1 VQGVTVFTRTSRY
14 QGVPEA
20 VHDDGA
26 GRAVRYKLLRI
37 IPDAPA
43 GDLHAVTQGDR
54 LDRIA
59 AAAYGDPEQSWR
71 ICDAN
76 SAFDPDDL
84 VRETGRRL
92 VIPQAVG

>member
-1 VQGVTVFTRTSRY
+1 VVVFERTSRY
-14 QGVPEA
+14 QGVSEA
-20 VHDDGA
+20 VHDDGT
-26 GRAVRYKLLRI
+26 GRPVRYKLLRI
-37 IPDAPA
+37 IPNPPA

-54 LDRIA
+54 LDRVA

-76 SAFDPDDL
+76 GAFDPDDL

-92 VIPQAVG
+92 VVPQAVS